1 MLGQV
6 GQVYSS
12 LEQVRPAYAMLG
24 QAKLVY
30 SCLCEVRP
38 CSYNLGYFM
47 AR

>member
-12 LEQVRPAYAMLG
+12 LEQVRPAYARLG

-30 SCLCEVRP
+30 FCLREFRP
-38 CSYNLGYFM
+38 GYFM